1 MHLHKSYRL
10 LWVHIIYVD
19 INFGGKLKVGEKLT
33 IGLAG
38 AILIIMLPCLLTL
51 ALNGRYRGVTVDM
64 INSGKDVLI
73 SSGGENSLMDV
84 EEYIVG
90 VLPGVVDYGV
100 SDQYIQAQAVAVR
113 TKIYFTMGEESV
125 INEDSLNLEYFDDDE
140 YINKY
145 GMENYQAVKNKFEEA
160 VITTAG
166 QVISN

>member
-1 MHLHKSYRL
+1 M
-10 LWVHIIYVD
+10 
-19 INFGGKLKVGEKLT
+19 
-33 IGLAG
+33 AG
-38 AILIIMLPCLLTL
+38 AIIIIMLPCLLTL
-51 ALNGRYRGVTVDM
+51 ALNGRYSGVTVDM

-73 SSGGENSLMDV
+73 SSSGENSLMDV

-140 YINKY
+140 YISKY

-160 VITTAG
+160 VIITAG
-166 QVISN
+166 QVISK

>member
-1 MHLHKSYRL
+1 
-10 LWVHIIYVD
+10 
-19 INFGGKLKVGEKLT
+19 VGEKLT